1 MIKKNV
7 LLVVVKFFNV
17 YNKEMEKLNRDLL
30 GHIDSFL
37 DYKDT
42 ITISRLNKQLHY
54 MITPE
59 HIEKRYKET
68 QMEIIKKFLSRT
80 LLSRYLLTK
89 QFCEKLIHD
98 LEFRRK
104 NFRVHLTDENH
115 VCICFKRNKKPLY
128 RLIKPPLILKYIK
141 RVYPSIF
148 DKYIN
153 TTTLEEYRRWFFSF
167 SV

>member
-7 LLVVVKFFNV
+7 LRVVVKFFNV

-59 HIEKRYKET
+59 HIEKRYKES
-68 QMEIIKKFLSRT
+68 QMEIIK
-80 LLSRYLLTK
+80 
-89 QFCEKLIHD
+89 
-98 LEFRRK
+98 
-104 NFRVHLTDENH
+104 NFFITN
-115 VCICFKRNKKPLY
+115 
-128 RLIKPPLILKYIK
+128 LIK
-141 RVYPSIF
+141 
-148 DKYIN
+148 
-153 TTTLEEYRRWFFSF
+153 
-167 SV
+167 